1 MEPDDTPHHHHHHH
15 HHHHSLTPSYYST
28 SAQPTGNNPNA
39 GGGPA
44 SSSAGAITHSPTN
57 GLLPPPPN
65 SSGGSDSAS
74 AHHMVYPHSVGP
86 SSAAVSQAP
95 VDPVRRKRGRP
106 RKYGTP
112 EQALAAKRTAAASSA
127 SSAREKRESGGS
139 ASYPGFSK
147 KSHHHLGTPGNT
159 GVGFT
164 PHIISVAAGED
175 VALKINMF
183 MQQSKSETCI
193 LSASGVIASA
203 SIRQP
208 ATQGGNITYQGRF
221 EIISLGGSYI
231 RSETGGRTGG
241 LSVCL
246 SRTDGHII
254 GGGLC
259 GPLIAAGNVQV
270 YEPLYLQLTNWSV
283 WLTGSLLLCSE
294 ELFLETTVEFLSP
307 QVIVGTF
314 TLDNKKDGGGTS
326 SMRPIDAA
334 STVVKLPS
342 PVGGGPSLSGMS
354 FPSPV
359 ESTGRNPVR
368 ENDDNHQ
375 NMGGGAP
382 FMIHNRAP
390 SMHHMAL
397 DWRSGPD
404 PRAGGTGY
412 DLTGRTGGLGGH
424 RSPENGDYDQVP
436 D

>member
-231 RSETGGRTGG
+231 RSETG
-241 LSVCL
+241 
-246 SRTDGHII
+246 
-254 GGGLC
+254 
-259 GPLIAAGNVQV
+259 
-270 YEPLYLQLTNWSV
+270 
-283 WLTGSLLLCSE
+283 
-294 ELFLETTVEFLSP
+294 VEFLSP

-334 STVVKLPS
+334 STVGKLPS

-404 PRAGGTGY
+404 PRAGSTGY

>member
-1 MEPDDTPHHHHHHH
+1 MEPDDTPHHHHQHQ
-15 HHHHSLTPSYYST
+15 HHHHSLTPSYYSS
-28 SAQPTGNNPNA
+28 SAPPTGNNPNA
-39 GGGPA
+39 GGG
-44 SSSAGAITHSPTN
+44 GAITHSPTN
-57 GLLPPPPN
+57 GLLPPPPS

-74 AHHMVYPHSVGP
+74 AHHMVYPHSIGP
-86 SSAAVSQAP
+86 SSAAVSAAP

-106 RKYGTP
+106 RKYVTP

-127 SSAREKRESGGS
+127 AREKRESGGGGS

-147 KSHHHLGTPGNT
+147 KSYHHLGTPGNT
-159 GVGFT
+159 GLGFT

-193 LSASGVIASA
+193 LSASGVISSA

-208 ATQGGNITYQGRF
+208 ATSGGNITYQGRF
-221 EIISLGGSYI
+221 DIISLGGSYI

-259 GPLIAAGNVQV
+259 GPLIAAGAV
-270 YEPLYLQLTNWSV
+270 
-283 WLTGSLLLCSE
+283 
-294 ELFLETTVEFLSP
+294 

-314 TLDNKKDGGGTS
+314 TLDYKDGGGTS
-326 SMRPIDAA
+326 NMRPIDAA
-334 STVVKLPS
+334 STVGKLPS

-354 FPSPV
+354 FPSQI

-375 NMGGGAP
+375 TMGGGPP
-382 FMIHNRAP
+382 FMIHNRGPA
-390 SMHHMAL
+390 MHHMAL

-412 DLTGRTGGLGGH
+412 DLTGRTGLGGH

>member
-270 YEPLYLQLTNWSV
+270 
-283 WLTGSLLLCSE
+283 
-294 ELFLETTVEFLSP
+294 
-307 QVIVGTF
+307 IVGTF